1 MKIKFISGEH
11 SGEVMEFS
19 TAEVSIGREDGN
31 SIQLLTGGVSR
42 FHAEIRRQDDGV
54 WGIRDLGST
63 NGIKVDNVAI
73 EKEAA
78 LAVGN
83 VITIGEQRFEIIE
96 LDASKKVVFQPVS
109 PSEVGTKTELQIPD
123 TEKKTVEPEAFNGE
137 KLLAELKSVSGG
149 LFKKRENN
157 DFSSAPEK
165 EAKEENEKKVSTEK
179 SSRRP
184 PKKLFNIIFY
194 TCLVICAAGVIKM
207 FITPSAPEKKADPGI
222 PLKNC
227 VIHFERIEYDTANK
241 NAFRMEMTIENGK
254 MLCIVD
260 DIAGMRH
267 FKSREI
273 AIEGNYEDEFEKLV
287 RAIKDSGIFKM
298 QNRNVVSQS
307 SNRDRIRLVFC
318 IGKDAGEFTFSQNS
332 APNEFNRCCFELRNF
347 LHTFGLSTIAQ
358 NRHEIENEARSH
370 LRNGLD
376 KLDNYISD
384 IALLREAS
392 RDFEAAVSC
401 YEQFSPAPPELK
413 TARENLAKVALL
425 RKQLLKQFQDEFSRS
440 RRRNDYPGMA
450 DACQN
455 IMKIAG
461 ENSDAYR
468 EAASML
474 SRVRNSKNRRGR

>member
-19 TAEVSIGREDGN
+19 AAEVSIGREDGN

-54 WGIRDLGST
+54 WEIRDLGST
-63 NGIKVDNVAI
+63 NGVKVDGVMI
-73 EKEAA
+73 EKESA
-78 LAVGN
+78 LAIGN
-83 VITIGEQRFEIIE
+83 VITIGEQRLEIIE
-96 LDASKKVVFQPVS
+96 LDASKKVVFQPVAQ
-109 PSEVGTKTELQIPD
+109 SEVGTKTELQIP
-123 TEKKTVEPEAFNGE
+123 EEEQKTAEQEAFNGE
-137 KLLAELKSVSGG
+137 KLLEELKSVGSG
-149 LFKKRENN
+149 LFGKRENN
-157 DFSSAPEK
+157 DVSSVPEK
-165 EAKEENEKKVSTEK
+165 EVNDKKTSAEK

-184 PKKLFNIIFY
+184 SKKLFNIVFY
-194 TCLVICAAGVIKM
+194 ICLSICAISVIKM
-207 FITPSAPEKKADPGI
+207 FVASPEVEKKAEPGI
-222 PLKNC
+222 SLKNC
-227 VIHFERIEYDTANK
+227 VIHFERIEYDSANK

-254 MLCIVD
+254 MLCVVD

-273 AIEGNYEDEFEKLV
+273 SIEGNYEDEFEKLV
-287 RAIKDSGIFKM
+287 RAIRDSGIFKM

-307 SNRDRIRLVFC
+307 SSRDSIRLVFC
-318 IGKDAGEFTFSQNS
+318 IGKDAGEFTYSQNS
-332 APNEFNRCCFELRNF
+332 APNEFNKCCFELRNF

-358 NRHEIENEARSH
+358 NRNEIENEARSH

-440 RRRNDYPGMA
+440 SRRNDYPGMA